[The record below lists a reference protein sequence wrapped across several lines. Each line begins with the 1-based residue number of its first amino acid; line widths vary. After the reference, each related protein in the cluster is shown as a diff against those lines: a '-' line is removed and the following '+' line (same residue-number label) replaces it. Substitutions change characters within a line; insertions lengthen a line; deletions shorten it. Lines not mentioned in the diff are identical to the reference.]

1 MQTLAELRE
10 ARFEGLRVA
19 VVAAADREVMAAVR
33 AGLELG
39 LAFVLVGPGPAVH
52 ELAAAEGLA
61 AADFELISEDDPA
74 EAARVATR
82 LVRDGRAQILMKG
95 LLGTADFLR
104 PVLDREDGLRKGG
117 LLSHVAVV
125 ELPGPRLALITDA
138 GMNIAPALADKV
150 EIIRNA
156 AMVARCLGLV
166 RPKVAVLAAVELVNP
181 AMPPTLEAAALSKMA
196 DRGQLRGVDVDGP
209 LALDNAILPEA
220 AGHKG
225 VTGAV
230 AGMADILLVPEI
242 VCGNVLY
249 KALVHIAGF
258 RAAGIVAG
266 ASAPLVV
273 TSRADS
279 WDTKLNSLALAALL
293 CQGDGEEVG

>member
-19 VVAAADREVMAAVR
+19 VAAAADREVLAAVR
-33 AGLELG
+33 FGLELG
-39 LAFVLVGPGPAVH
+39 LTFALVGPGPAVL
-52 ELAAAEGLA
+52 ELAAAEGLTA
-61 AADFELISEDDPA
+61 ANFELISEENPA
-74 EAARVATR
+74 EAARIATR

-104 PVLDREDGLRKGG
+104 PVLDREDGLRKCG

-125 ELPGPRLALITDA
+125 EIPGPRLTLITDA
-138 GMNIAPALADKV
+138 GMNIAPTLADKV

-156 AMVARCLGLV
+156 YMVARCLGLV

-196 DRGQLRGVDVDGP
+196 ERGQLRGVDVDGP
-209 LALDNAILPEA
+209 LALDNAISPAA

-225 VTGAV
+225 VTGEV

-258 RAAGIVAG
+258 RAAGVVAG